1 MSDTQKEPHKY
12 LVRKWVS
19 QKLAPGKHGWM
30 VTGGH
35 ATDISTPFPLCLTGW
50 AWLVKKTI
58 QSWQQRCRKHHG
70 KLFFFFFYMG
80 TAPVSPDIL
89 FTILLRDQLRFS
101 TNFLTI
107 PVSRRNE
114 IKIPLSFDVLSA
126 VGSGWSNT
134 HNMSKCWEQS
144 LPRLREHFRKG

>member
-35 ATDISTPFPLCLTGW
+35 STDISTPFPLCLTGW

-70 KLFFFFFYMG
+70 KLFFFLHGNCPSEPWHTFHY
-80 TAPVSPDIL
+80 SPKGSIEV
-89 FTILLRDQLRFS
+89 FNRFS
-101 TNFLTI
+101 LHPCEEKEWNKDPTQLWHFICSGQQLIKHTHVQVLRTI
-107 PVSRRNE
+107 TAKAQGTFQE
-114 IKIPLSFDVLSA
+114 
-126 VGSGWSNT
+126 G
-134 HNMSKCWEQS
+134 
-144 LPRLREHFRKG
+144 LR